1 MKNSSPEQA
10 LKKTL
15 SCLEGAFAIAIL
27 FKDQNFLVG
36 ARKGSPLAIG
46 ISDKSFYLGSDS
58 IALSPFTQ
66 NYIYGRR

>member
-1 MKNSSPEQA
+1 MNLKNNTPEQA

-15 SCLEGAFAIAIL
+15 SSLEGAFAVAIL

-46 ISDKSFYLGSDS
+46 ISEKSFYLGSDS

-66 NYIYGRR
+66 KII